1 MCVLSEMAAKQ
12 HEKPLFCYDNAGH
25 QAHALFARMGFSRHQ
40 RVEIPPHSPDFNKV
54 IEHVFNHI
62 KHAVSVQCYTHQGP
76 VDARMLQ
83 KWVRDAFSSISTAS
97 ICKDVQSLVQTL
109 TAVRAE
115 EGRQVCV
122 DGWFVVGTGG
132 DYPAARLR

>member
-62 KHAVSVQCYTHQGP
+62 KHAVSVQI
-76 VDARMLQ
+76 DARMLQ
-83 KWVRDAFSSISTAS
+83 EWVRDAFSSISTAS

-115 EGRQVCV
+115 EGRQACV
-122 DGWFVVGTGG
+122 DGWFVVGAGG